1 MGLERAGGGGLKSL
15 QKSEVQMQALMDDD
29 GSSWVLCR
37 LQSFETRTGALGL
50 PSGKEVGK
58 HSLKAPVGVQ
68 DIGLVF
74 IPCLI
79 PVGVFLVESALC
91 TYLVPW
97 PLPRVEQTSMAR
109 GALSPLFP
117 VLWIEPRTGWDG
129 EVEEAPTG
137 ITADTSTIFWRRK

>member
-1 MGLERAGGGGLKSL
+1 MGVSRSGKVMGLERAGGGGLKSL

-79 PVGVFLVESALC
+79 PVGGVSRGVSVVYLFGSLASSTCRADIHGPGGTESA
-91 TYLVPW
+91 VPCS
-97 PLPRVEQTSMAR
+97 LD
-109 GALSPLFP
+109 
-117 VLWIEPRTGWDG
+117 RTQDRLG
-129 EVEEAPTG
+129 
-137 ITADTSTIFWRRK
+137 RRS